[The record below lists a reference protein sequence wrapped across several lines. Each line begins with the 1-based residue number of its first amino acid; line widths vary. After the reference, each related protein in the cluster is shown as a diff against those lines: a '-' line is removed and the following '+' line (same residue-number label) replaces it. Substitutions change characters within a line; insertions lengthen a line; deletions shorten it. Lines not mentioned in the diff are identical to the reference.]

1 MALAWFLL
9 VFRVAKVLR
18 VAMVSPVVRMI
29 SLFSIFSTQVIFTK
43 PLLSLS

>member
-1 MALAWFLL
+1 MVLALFLL
-9 VFRVAKVLR
+9 VFRVSKVLR

-29 SLFSIFSTQVIFTK
+29 SLFTIFSTQVMFTK